1 MSGVKEQQSEI
12 SDRVISIIEA
22 DVHGF
27 HGLHKQ
33 DSVAFHGGHPLVR
46 MTAGSVRIGTG
57 FTLHAAGRESQ
68 NFAELLAET
77 VAKLQSQV
85 LMLLPGLETGLK
97 IQAVLHLGNG
107 GKKKSPGKFFAFFD
121 TAFNGTNGWRTGPG
135 MAVMLTF
142 VCTQKADLL
151 RKNQVLPVQ
160 IMKLQDRIIIDK
172 RFNGFFI

>member
-68 NFAELLAET
+68 NFAELLSET

-97 IQAVLHLGNG
+97 FRLSSTWAMVAKRKALENFSHFLIQLSMEPMAG
-107 GKKKSPGKFFAFFD
+107 GQAQEWP
-121 TAFNGTNGWRTGPG
+121 
-135 MAVMLTF
+135 
-142 VCTQKADLL
+142 
-151 RKNQVLPVQ
+151 
-160 IMKLQDRIIIDK
+160 
-172 RFNGFFI
+172 

>member
-1 MSGVKEQQSEI
+1 MQPVEK
-12 SDRVISIIEA
+12 
-22 DVHGF
+22 
-27 HGLHKQ
+27 
-33 DSVAFHGGHPLVR
+33 
-46 MTAGSVRIGTG
+46 
-57 FTLHAAGRESQ
+57 SQ

-121 TAFNGTNGWRTGPG
+121 TAFNGTNGSRTGPG

-142 VCTQKADLL
+142 VFTQKADLL
-151 RKNQVLPVQ
+151 PKKSGPSGPDNETPGSDNHR
-160 IMKLQDRIIIDK
+160 
-172 RFNGFFI
+172 

>member
-27 HGLHKQ
+27 YGLHKQ

-68 NFAELLAET
+68 NFAEFLAET
-77 VAKLQSQV
+77 GSRSSRVRSSCSFRALRQASKFRLSSTWAMVAKRKA
-85 LMLLPGLETGLK
+85 LE
-97 IQAVLHLGNG
+97 I
-107 GKKKSPGKFFAFFD
+107 F
-121 TAFNGTNGWRTGPG
+121 
-135 MAVMLTF
+135 
-142 VCTQKADLL
+142 
-151 RKNQVLPVQ
+151 
-160 IMKLQDRIIIDK
+160 RI
-172 RFNGFFI
+172 F